1 MSGLKPN
8 HCGVAMR
15 SLGMSEL
22 EDPKTAYPK
31 PPYSGKYEEPPGSE
45 DQLKPCADH
54 GEESYIGHGLLEG
67 RRALVTGGDSGIG
80 RAVALAFARE
90 GADVAISY
98 LSEHE
103 DARVVKDAIEEEGR
117 SALLLPGDLSG
128 ADHCRNLVERTVEQ
142 LGRLDVLVNNAAAQ
156 ARAMKKGIEE
166 LDDERLRHTFDVN
179 VLAFF
184 RLVKAALPHMEAGG
198 SIINV
203 ASVQAY
209 DPDFE

>member
-67 RRALVTGGDSGIG
+67 RRALITGADSGIG

-98 LSEHE
+98 LSEHD
-103 DARVVKDAIEEEGR
+103 DAATTGRVVEQAGR
-117 SALLLPGDLSG
+117 RALTLPGDL
-128 ADHCRNLVERTVEQ
+128 ADEAHCRALIEQTVAG
-142 LGRLDVLVNNAAAQ
+142 LGKLDIVVVNAAYQ
-156 ARAMKKGIEE
+156 
-166 LDDERLRHTFDVN
+166 
-179 VLAFF
+179 
-184 RLVKAALPHMEAGG
+184 
-198 SIINV
+198 
-203 ASVQAY
+203 
-209 DPDFE
+209 